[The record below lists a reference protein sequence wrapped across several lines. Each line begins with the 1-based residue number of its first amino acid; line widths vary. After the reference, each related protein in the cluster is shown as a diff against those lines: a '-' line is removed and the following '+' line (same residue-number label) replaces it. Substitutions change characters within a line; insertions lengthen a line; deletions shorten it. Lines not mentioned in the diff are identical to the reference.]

1 METFEIKLNK
11 DLHEYFLAKGKID
24 ERMTECP
31 DIEDLWEKI
40 GNAYLPDGARE
51 FNSYPTVALGWIFY
65 VGMALAKYWD
75 TEWDVYSKVENLYTY
90 LRDKRGFDNMDDF
103 IREEVLL
110 LNEEERK
117 KLQELVGDCA
127 ARVYNILRHENVEPG
142 TKDAFLLFVDCIH
155 QMYLMGMAIE
165 LYHLGYKMT
174 KI

>member
-1 METFEIKLNK
+1 
-11 DLHEYFLAKGKID
+11 
-24 ERMTECP
+24 
-31 DIEDLWEKI
+31 
-40 GNAYLPDGARE
+40 
-51 FNSYPTVALGWIFY
+51 
-65 VGMALAKYWD
+65 
-75 TEWDVYSKVENLYTY
+75 
-90 LRDKRGFDNMDDF
+90 
-103 IREEVLL
+103 